1 MIESED
7 RRRDRQQRKGGA
19 TEEVRE
25 RETTNIRDP
34 VSDSPLSP
42 SSASQ
47 TPVTC
52 HPPHQRPSPF
62 PPPLP
67 VLPYVIATIQSYY
80 SLQYRTPTNSP
91 PFDGG
96 PARGRDR
103 PALGAQSHSGPGR
116 NNWAADIGPV
126 SPHALLSRQPH
137 AACTL
142 QVFLRTGP
150 DSGVEYGAPDR
161 SVCRVERVEHRLMFG
176 C

>member
-1 MIESED
+1 MTSNVWKYLCESVRCRE
-7 RRRDRQQRKGGA
+7 RVRGRERLGSVSTMVERETERERQGQQRKGGA

-25 RETTNIRDP
+25 RETTNIRAP

-67 VLPYVIATIQSYY
+67 VLPYAIATIQSYY
-80 SLQYRTPTNSP
+80 SLQYRTPIDST

-96 PARGRDR
+96 TYTR
-103 PALGAQSHSGPGR
+103 PRSTRSR
-116 NNWAADIGPV
+116 RPV
-126 SPHALLSRQPH
+126 SLWPWQEQLGS
-137 AACTL
+137 
-142 QVFLRTGP
+142 
-150 DSGVEYGAPDR
+150 
-161 SVCRVERVEHRLMFG
+161 
-176 C
+176 